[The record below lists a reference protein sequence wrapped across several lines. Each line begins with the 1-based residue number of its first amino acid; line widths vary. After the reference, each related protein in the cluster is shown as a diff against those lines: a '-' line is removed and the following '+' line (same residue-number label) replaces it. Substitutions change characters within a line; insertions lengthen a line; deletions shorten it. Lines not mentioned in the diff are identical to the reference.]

1 MSPGQMQSTATNGEI
16 PLSSG
21 GNSALRA
28 GDCQF
33 TPTVADEPLSPY
45 RGMRAIGRNSLVVA
59 LLSPLVLLTTESA
72 QKVLLAVVI
81 LDIPIQFGTHLFSHE
96 SNAMMGALGG
106 WNLSATT
113 IALTALYLSWLVRIL
128 AKRDS

>member
-1 MSPGQMQSTATNGEI
+1 MSPGQMPSPATNGEL

-33 TPTVADEPLSPY
+33 MPKGADEPWSPY

-59 LLSPLVLLTTESA
+59 LLSPLVFLTTEST
-72 QKVLLAVVI
+72 QKILLAIVI
-81 LDIPIQFGTHLFSHE
+81 LDIPIQFGTHFFYHE
-96 SNAMMGALGG
+96 SNAVMGALGG

-113 IALTALYLSWLVRIL
+113 IALTGLYLSWLV
-128 AKRDS
+128 